1 MADSNKQFSYKKK
14 KLTKGEIIELWI
26 HRLILW
32 IAVFIA
38 LYPIVFVIANSFAK
52 GSTFA
57 TNSLFSGN
65 TTLDNY
71 KALFNGSLNDNFNF
85 IRAIKNSIILCTLV
99 SILQLIITGT
109 SAYAFSRMKFVGRK
123 SGLMAILVIQRFPMI
138 MAASAILTIAYK
150 FSLTDSIF
158 FLAILL
164 AGTSAFNI
172 WLLKGFMDN
181 LPKEL
186 DEAAKIDGA
195 NHWQVFTRIIIPL
208 AKPMFAVILLF
219 SFFGTYSEFVYT
231 KCLLFNPNNW
241 TVSVALQSFISDEFA
256 QNWSMFSAAAVIA
269 SIPQVILFLFLQKY
283 LQSGLT
289 AGSVKG

>member
-1 MADSNKQFSYKKK
+1 MKYPRK
-14 KLTKGEIIELWI
+14 KLKRNEVIELWI
-26 HRLILW
+26 HRAILW

-38 LYPIVFVIANSFAK
+38 LYPIVFVVANSFAS

-57 TNSLFSGN
+57 TSGLFSDKL
-65 TTLDNY
+65 TLNNY
-71 KALFNGSLNDNFNF
+71 KALFDGSLNDNFNF
-85 IRAIKNSIILCTLV
+85 MKAIKNSIILCSLV
-99 SILQLIITGT
+99 SVLQLFITST
-109 SAYAFSRMKFVGRK
+109 SAYAFSRLKFKGRK
-123 SGLMAILVIQRFPMI
+123 SGLMSILIIQRFPMI
-138 MAASAILTIAYK
+138 MAASAILTVAYK
-150 FSLTDSIF
+150 FSLTDNIF
-158 FLAILL
+158 LLAILL

-181 LPKEL
+181 IPVEL

-195 NHWQVFTRIIIPL
+195 NHWQVFVKIIIPL

-231 KCLLFNPNNW
+231 KSLLFNPNNW